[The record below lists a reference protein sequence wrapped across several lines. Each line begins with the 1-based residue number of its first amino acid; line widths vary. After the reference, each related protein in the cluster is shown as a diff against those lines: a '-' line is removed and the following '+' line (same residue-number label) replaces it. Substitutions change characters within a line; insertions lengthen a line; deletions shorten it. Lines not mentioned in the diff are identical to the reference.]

1 MIRIKIIIKNNNKK
15 QRCYAFSCTPSVQER
30 LKRKTLPKMV
40 CLIFQSCDKN
50 LWLNLKTFAVMLCSS
65 CWGKKTTTKKNKT
78 SAPVMKCVTLAYI
91 GVADW
96 AGPGHRQVQ
105 GIAKCC
111 QSHTDSSTP
120 LSPEEDKPHRIIS
133 GKKTLECKKIYILQM
148 YRYKKIVKHKSAII
162 HGSPGHDDPD
172 PRSSLY

>member
-50 LWLNLKTFAVMLCSS
+50 LWLNLKTFALMLCSS
-65 CWGKKTTTKKNKT
+65 CWGKKKQQQQQKKKKRLHQWWNVWLL
-78 SAPVMKCVTLAYI
+78 PTLVWLIEQA
-91 GVADW
+91 
-96 AGPGHRQVQ
+96 Q

-133 GKKTLECKKIYILQM
+133 RKKTLECKKIYILQM

>member
-1 MIRIKIIIKNNNKK
+1 MHTLGARKAKK
-15 QRCYAFSCTPSVQER
+15 KDFAKDGLFDIPELWQEF
-30 LKRKTLPKMV
+30 MV
-40 CLIFQSCDKN
+40 KLEDFCPHVVFFL
-50 LWLNLKTFAVMLCSS
+50 L
-65 CWGKKTTTKKNKT
+65 GEKKTTTTTKKTKT

-133 GKKTLECKKIYILQM
+133 RKKTLECKKIYILQM